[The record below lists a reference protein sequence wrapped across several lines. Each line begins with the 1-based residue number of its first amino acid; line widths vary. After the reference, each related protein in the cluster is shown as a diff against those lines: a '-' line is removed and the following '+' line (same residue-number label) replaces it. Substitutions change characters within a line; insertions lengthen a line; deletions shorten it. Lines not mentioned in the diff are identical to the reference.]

1 MLALPFWRITLAA
14 AISVALSI
22 WGARAECPAFTRSGV
37 PRVVL
42 PGRDPQLPKALLT
55 STSQVPIWKTIT
67 VGEYKGVTAIRV
79 AIDASPCPVRVGEA
93 AGEILGRPAFPYK
106 QTRAQLDLAVVP
118 IAELGFGENGA
129 SVRDIY
135 ARALGI
141 GLELCPAE
149 VGPTLRLNYLDQP
162 VGEFLDIA
170 MHPIARYNGELINF
184 TVGNGGA
191 GLLLI
196 GGDGRPDLVLPGAVR
211 FVFVRPRPD
220 QLVSPPDGELAGR

>member
-1 MLALPFWRITLAA
+1 MPSVHTERCAA
-14 AISVALSI
+14 SCAPWQRPAVAESPSYLYFASSHLENDH
-22 WGARAECPAFTRSGV
+22 GRRVQGGNRH
-37 PRVVL
+37 PR
-42 PGRDPQLPKALLT
+42 RNRCLT
-55 STSQVPIWKTIT
+55 MPSS
-67 VGEYKGVTAIRV
+67 R
-79 AIDASPCPVRVGEA
+79 GEA
-93 AGEILGRPAFPYK
+93 ADEILGRPAFPYK

-170 MHPIARYNGELINF
+170 THPIARYNGELINF

-211 FVFVRPRPD
+211 FVFVRPRPE